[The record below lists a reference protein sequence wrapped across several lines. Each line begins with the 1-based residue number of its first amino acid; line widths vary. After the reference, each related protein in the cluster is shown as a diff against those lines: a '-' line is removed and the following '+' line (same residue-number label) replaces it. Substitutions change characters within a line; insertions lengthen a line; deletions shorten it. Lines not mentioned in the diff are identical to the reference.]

1 MKIIESVSEMREYSQ
16 KLKKNGR
23 TVGYVGTDS
32 FLHDGHMSLVK
43 IAKENFDVVLLDI
56 CHSDNYANCSP
67 KEYEKRL
74 GIYKKTTLEKDK
86 EICVLNKVDVLFIP
100 SMEKLFLD
108 TPALDYSMVKAEH
121 PTFPSG
127 CLKYISAFHS
137 MFKISMPDAIL
148 LGEKDLYQNVALKS
162 LINRLGLPIK
172 VVIAPT
178 ARDPDGLAFSSRNAF
193 LTKVQRERALS
204 VYKSLQEVAELTSYP
219 PVKELRRK
227 IFNNIKNAHGSVCH
241 IDVACAET
249 MAPLD
254 VIDRRA
260 VVVASATFDKVTVW
274 DNILI
279 ND

>member
-1 MKIIESVSEMREYSQ
+1 
-16 KLKKNGR
+16 
-23 TVGYVGTDS
+23 
-32 FLHDGHMSLVK
+32 
-43 IAKENFDVVLLDI
+43 LD
-56 CHSDNYANCSP
+56 
-67 KEYEKRL
+67 
-74 GIYKKTTLEKDK
+74 
-86 EICVLNKVDVLFIP
+86 FIP
-100 SMEKLFLD
+100 AF
-108 TPALDYSMVKAEH
+108 YSTLRIV
-121 PTFPSG
+121 
-127 CLKYISAFHS
+127 I
-137 MFKISMPDAIL
+137 PDVIL

-172 VVIAPT
+172 IVIAPT

-241 IDVACAET
+241 VEITCAET

-254 VIDRRA
+254 VVDRPT
-260 VVVASATFDKVTVW
+260 VVIASATFDKVTVW

-279 ND
+279 NA